1 VIAWAWLWACG
12 GDPAPAPPP
21 TPAPEAEAEAVAP
34 PPTAVLPTVS
44 CVLPVREG
52 KTTTPIAASP
62 ALQHTRAVLVDVVR
76 RYDLDPENPWAVVH
90 GMLALGA
97 DVPLSNGVPAVD
109 HLFAAYAERRPEG
122 GVAFPRKRGATRIE
136 PHTDLVFKAL
146 TEGGVSFDRTVTVA
160 GQPATLQELFRQS
173 VVKTWVDDAAVSS
186 DGFGDLG
193 WTLQGIAACVPD
205 DLAWTAVGGHPMT
218 LDRLTSALVGDL
230 SRQTQFLRDA
240 IAAGQ
245 PVQKR
250 KQGIFSY
257 ACGGTHHLMSA
268 AYAVARG
275 HGTPGD
281 RAAVEA
287 EVAPLLW
294 RLDLELQTVDTLLP
308 KHPEYADV
316 LLEQRMKFLGHFLET
331 THKMV
336 ALGLFAPDDAQRAQM
351 ARGAD
356 ELVATVAAME
366 QAGMFTDASLAQLR
380 AKNEQTFLDVIGD
393 AAHAVRGIDLATG
406 AGSLRY

>member
-1 VIAWAWLWACG
+1 MIAAAWLWACRAEPPPSPPQAPPPAPVAAA
-12 GDPAPAPPP
+12 PAPAAAL
-21 TPAPEAEAEAVAP
+21 PA
-34 PPTAVLPTVS
+34 VS
-44 CVLPVREG
+44 CALPVREG
-52 KTTTPIAASP
+52 KTTAPIPASP
-62 ALQHTRAVLVDVVR
+62 ALTHTREVLVDVVR

-97 DVPLSNGVPAVD
+97 EVPLANGVPAVD
-109 HLFAAYAERRPEG
+109 HLFATYAERRPEG

-146 TEGGVSFDRTVTVA
+146 TEGGVSFDRTVTVG
-160 GQPATLQELFRQS
+160 GQPATLQDLFRQS
-173 VVKTWVDDAAVSS
+173 VVKTWVDDTAVSA
-186 DGFGDLG
+186 DGYGDLG
-193 WTLQGIAACVPD
+193 WTLQGIAACVAD

-218 LDRLTSALVGDL
+218 LDRLTSALVADL
-230 SRQTQFLRDA
+230 TRQTQFLRDA

-245 PVQKR
+245 TVQKR
-250 KQGIFSY
+250 KQGIFAY
-257 ACGGTHHLMSA
+257 ACGGTHHLMAA

-275 HGTPGD
+275 HGTPAD
-281 RAAVEA
+281 RAAIEA

-294 RLDLELQTVDTLLP
+294 RLDLELQTVDVLLP

-331 THKMV
+331 THKMA
-336 ALGLFAPDDAQRAQM
+336 ALGLFVPDEAQRAQM

-366 QAGMFTDASLAQLR
+366 RAGMFTDASLAQLR

-406 AGSLRY
+406 VGALRY